1 MDTGTGRPT
10 DDIQT
15 THASFARARPARR
28 LTKRTDHVTQNK
40 TNPPIES
47 QQTNSVVAPED
58 RVEYYRK
65 MFEASFA
72 REPRRVTVLCKVN
85 PSSM

>member
-1 MDTGTGRPT
+1 MEGWRWPTNGLHKITHTRIHTDT
-10 DDIQT
+10 QT
-15 THASFARARPARR
+15 SPCSPKTIAY
-28 LTKRTDHVTQNK
+28 
-40 TNPPIES
+40 TNPNES
-47 QQTNSVVAPED
+47 QQTNRVVAPED